1 MRSIKQLGIHI
12 PIKEIAGVLLENIQV
27 IGIMLSLIV
36 VLSFGLFL
44 YRNFYTTIIEAR
56 AIVVLEGELAQ
67 TAVNV
72 TSLQKVEQNL
82 NTKKQLP
89 AYSWNT
95 VNNLFNDNQ
104 SPAVET
110 QTPVDEIIQNNP
122 EPITD
127 TDITPRTS
135 F

>member
-89 AYSWNT
+89 EYSWNT